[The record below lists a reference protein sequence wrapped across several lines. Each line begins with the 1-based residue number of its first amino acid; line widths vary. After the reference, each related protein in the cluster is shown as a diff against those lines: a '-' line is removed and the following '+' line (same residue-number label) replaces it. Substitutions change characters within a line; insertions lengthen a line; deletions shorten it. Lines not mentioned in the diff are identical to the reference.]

1 MKKQILITGG
11 AGFIGS
17 HLARRLLNQGY
28 EVTVLDN
35 FFTGNKSNIA
45 DLIDNPNFT
54 FVVHDVTQPFWGQF
68 DEIYHLACP
77 ASPIHYQK
85 NPVETIKTTVLGTM
99 NMLDLA
105 LKTKAKILQ
114 ASTSEIYGDPL
125 QHPQTENYWGNVNT
139 IGIRSCYDEGKR
151 AAETFCSDYWRE
163 YGVDVRVVR
172 IFNTYGPNMHPED
185 GRVVSNFINQA
196 LAGEDITIYGNGLQ
210 TRSFQFVE
218 DLVNILIKFMEEEKE
233 SLNRN
238 FSKAGWNEIPLINT
252 GNPNEFTMI
261 ELANKILDLIP
272 NTGSKLTYNDLP
284 KDDPKQRRPD
294 ITMAKEIF
302 SWEPRIQ
309 LEEGLKK
316 TIEHFKNLNQ

>member
-1 MKKQILITGG
+1 
-11 AGFIGS
+11 
-17 HLARRLLNQGY
+17 RLLNQGY

-125 QHPQTENYWGNVNT
+125 QHPQKEIYWGNVNT

-210 TRSFQFVE
+210 TRSFQYVE
-218 DLVNILIKFMEEEKE
+218 DLVNILIKFMEEDKE
-233 SLNRN
+233 SLNIN
-238 FSKAGWNEIPLINT
+238 FSKAGWNEIPLLNT

-272 NTGSKLTYNDLP
+272 NTGSKLTYKDLP

-302 SWEPRIQ
+302 SWEPTIQ

-316 TIEHFKNLNQ
+316 TIKHFKNLNQ